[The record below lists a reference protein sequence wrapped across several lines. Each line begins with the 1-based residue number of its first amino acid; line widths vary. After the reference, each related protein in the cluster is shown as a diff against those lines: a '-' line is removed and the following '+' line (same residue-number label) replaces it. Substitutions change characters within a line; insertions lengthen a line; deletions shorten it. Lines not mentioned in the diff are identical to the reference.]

1 MTTEID
7 IAITEHE
14 GERRF
19 STTVD
24 GHEAYLS
31 FSEDGSRIILLHTF
45 VPPELEG
52 RGIAGRLATHGL
64 GYAREH
70 GMKVVPEC
78 PYVRSYIERHP
89 EYQELVE

>member
-1 MTTEID
+1 LATQVD
-7 IAITEHE
+7 IAITERG

-31 FSEDGSRIILLHTF
+31 FAEGGTRINLLHTF

-52 RGIAGRLATHGL
+52 RGIAGQLARHGL
-64 GYAREH
+64 EYARER
-70 GMKVVPEC
+70 GLRVVPDC

-89 EYQELVE
+89 EYQDLVR